1 MKIIKNIIRFCAAAL
16 VALPFVGC
24 QQEELVKPSALM
36 SDSSLTFA
44 ATDAE
49 PQMFTIASDDEW
61 MIDVAEDWLTVSPM
75 AGSGT
80 QEITVTVN
88 DNVQGGVVNRPRQST
103 LTIANKR
110 GYSVT
115 TIIYQNGDNY
125 LGVNE
130 MPISDIVALEDA
142 EYAKVAQAQVMA
154 LTSEGFVV
162 TDNSGSI
169 YVKSNADVAVGD
181 VVYLAGEK
189 STLYGNAVLM
199 AGDVEVKSNAEVVY
213 PTPVNL
219 EANLDPSNA
228 NKVVFVSTYAGLLGS
243 TLKYEATLPVT
254 VGIVDPKAGLF
265 DLEAVNMHNLDIKA
279 YFLGIDKGEVK
290 LALATIEDKG
300 INDNLKAYFFDDF
313 SWMKPLI
320 EEYEKNGGK
329 PIGDSVSDD
338 KSDAEAP
345 NLRTKSGLEDLLEE
359 FLARGYEDLN
369 QSGKVIYPQRFYW
382 KFGKSSKPETNE
394 NYNGGIKLPELELRG
409 SELVNIDVEFDWSP
423 HMTGSGNID
432 KVSVVVE
439 IEGSGTLEN
448 GTKVSDPFMNECAKG
463 DLKWHHVKTMIRGAN
478 NTTRITIRPYEF
490 HSTTPDQQRWH
501 VDNIKVSDSDIPYSD
516 PVYANVTL
524 SDELVTFEGTPAGP
538 FEIKIKSDN
547 PWTLTKGVN
556 TEWFDVD
563 VTEGLPGE
571 EVTVTVT
578 CQESSLST
586 LRSGSI
592 MLASADTRKNIYVVQ
607 SAAGGEL
614 DPLISVVGGNVIN
627 VNGFA
632 EDFTIE
638 VQSNVDYK
646 LQIDADWLTEKEVP
660 ATRGVVEKFTHT
672 LSKKVNL
679 TGVDRT
685 AILKFVN
692 EELKL
697 AFVATVIQEKF
708 EPVVTVSTTST
719 LPPSHPIAAA
729 GETRKF
735 TIESNVP
742 YAVTT
747 DASWVKL
754 PASQGPASKIEVPI
768 TFEANTGGVRA
779 AKIIF
784 TNPEFEMTKEFY
796 VYQNSESVL
805 FADDFSWMKPYID
818 AYAVAAGKPIG
829 DTVGS
834 SNSSANAPNAYS
846 DASWKDTGFW
856 EDFKARGYENTNPDK
871 KVLYPQDAYLKFGKT
886 GAHSGLYLPSVDPAG
901 GDIVLTFNWC
911 AQVQGSGTVDPT
923 KMLVE
928 LQGEGTCVDTGTK
941 ISTPTPSAQGTGTY
955 AWQTYSVVL
964 KGVTPTTR
972 ILIRHNDMTS
982 SKAIRFHLDNIK
994 ITK

>member
-130 MPISDIVALEDA
+130 MPASEVVALKDGEF
-142 EYAKVAQAQVMA
+142 AKITEAQVMA
-154 LTSEGFVV
+154 LTSEGFVA
-162 TDNSGSI
+162 TDNSASI
-169 YVKSNADVAVGD
+169 YVTTDKDVALGD
-181 VVYLAGEK
+181 KVYLAGEK

-219 EANLDPSNA
+219 ETNLDPSNA

-329 PIGDSVSDD
+329 PIGDSVGDD

-345 NLRTKSGLEDLLEE
+345 NLRSSSALEKLKEELE
-359 FLARGYEDLN
+359 ARGYMDLN
-369 QSGKVIYPQRFYW
+369 PDAKVIYAQKYYW
-382 KFGKSSKPETNE
+382 KFGKTSSATAN
-394 NYNGGIKLPELELRG
+394 NNNGMKLPEMELRG

-448 GTKVSDPFMNECAKG
+448 GTKVSDPFMNECKKG
-463 DLKWHHVKTMIRGAN
+463 DLKWHHVKTMVRGAN
-478 NTTRITIRPYEF
+478 
-490 HSTTPDQQRWH
+490 
-501 VDNIKVSDSDIPYSD
+501 
-516 PVYANVTL
+516 
-524 SDELVTFEGTPAGP
+524 
-538 FEIKIKSDN
+538 
-547 PWTLTKGVN
+547 
-556 TEWFDVD
+556 
-563 VTEGLPGE
+563 
-571 EVTVTVT
+571 
-578 CQESSLST
+578 
-586 LRSGSI
+586 
-592 MLASADTRKNIYVVQ
+592 
-607 SAAGGEL
+607 
-614 DPLISVVGGNVIN
+614 
-627 VNGFA
+627 
-632 EDFTIE
+632 
-638 VQSNVDYK
+638 
-646 LQIDADWLTEKEVP
+646 
-660 ATRGVVEKFTHT
+660 
-672 LSKKVNL
+672 
-679 TGVDRT
+679 
-685 AILKFVN
+685 
-692 EELKL
+692 
-697 AFVATVIQEKF
+697 TVIMGIR
-708 EPVVTVSTTST
+708 V
-719 LPPSHPIAAA
+719 LRIA
-729 GETRKF
+729 
-735 TIESNVP
+735 
-742 YAVTT
+742 
-747 DASWVKL
+747 
-754 PASQGPASKIEVPI
+754 
-768 TFEANTGGVRA
+768 
-779 AKIIF
+779 
-784 TNPEFEMTKEFY
+784 
-796 VYQNSESVL
+796 
-805 FADDFSWMKPYID
+805 
-818 AYAVAAGKPIG
+818 
-829 DTVGS
+829 
-834 SNSSANAPNAYS
+834 
-846 DASWKDTGFW
+846 
-856 EDFKARGYENTNPDK
+856 
-871 KVLYPQDAYLKFGKT
+871 
-886 GAHSGLYLPSVDPAG
+886 
-901 GDIVLTFNWC
+901 
-911 AQVQGSGTVDPT
+911 
-923 KMLVE
+923 
-928 LQGEGTCVDTGTK
+928 
-941 ISTPTPSAQGTGTY
+941 
-955 AWQTYSVVL
+955 
-964 KGVTPTTR
+964 
-972 ILIRHNDMTS
+972 
-982 SKAIRFHLDNIK
+982 
-994 ITK
+994 

>member
-1 MKIIKNIIRFCAAAL
+1 M
-16 VALPFVGC
+16 
-24 QQEELVKPSALM
+24 KPSALM

-49 PQMFTIASDDEW
+49 PQTFTIASDDDW

-75 AGSGT
+75 TGSGT
-80 QEITVTVN
+80 QEVTVAVN
-88 DNVQGGVVNRPRQST
+88 DNIDGEVVNRPRQAI

-110 GYSVT
+110 GYSIT
-115 TIIYQNGDNY
+115 TVIYQNGDNY
-125 LGVNE
+125 LGVSE
-130 MPISDIVALEDA
+130 MPASEVVALKDGEF
-142 EYAKVAQAQVMA
+142 AKITEAQVMA
-154 LTSEGFVV
+154 LTSEGFVA
-162 TDNSGSI
+162 TDNSASI
-169 YVKSNADVAVGD
+169 YVTTDMDVALGD
-181 VVYLAGEK
+181 KVYLAGEK

-219 EANLDPSNA
+219 ETNLDPSNA

-329 PIGDSVSDD
+329 PIGDSVGDD
-338 KSDAEAP
+338 KPDAEAP
-345 NLRTKSGLEDLLEE
+345 NLRSSSALEKLKEELE
-359 FLARGYEDLN
+359 ARGYMDLN
-369 QSGKVIYPQRFYW
+369 PDAKVIYAQKYYW
-382 KFGKSSKPETNE
+382 KFGKTSSATAN
-394 NYNGGIKLPELELRG
+394 NNNGMKLPEMELRG

-463 DLKWHHVKTMIRGAN
+463 DLKWHHVKTMVRGAN
-478 NTTRITIRPYEF
+478 NTTRIIIRPYEYAAV
-490 HSTTPDQQRWH
+490 TPDQQRWH
-501 VDNIKVSDSDIPYSD
+501 LDNIKVSDSDIPYSD

-556 TEWFDVD
+556 TEWFDID

-638 VQSNVDYK
+638 VQSNVDYE

-679 TGVDRT
+679 TGADRT

-708 EPVVTVSTTST
+708 EPVVTVSTTSS

-754 PASQGPASKIEVPI
+754 PASQGPASNIEVPI

-784 TNPEFEMTKEFY
+784 TNSDFEMTKEFY

-805 FADDFSWMKPYID
+805 YADDFSWMKPYID
-818 AYAVAAGKPIG
+818 AYADAAGKKIG
-829 DTVGS
+829 DTVGT
-834 SNSSANAPNAYS
+834 SNSSANAPNAYT
-846 DASWKDTGFW
+846 DKSWLATGFW
-856 EDFKARGYENTNPDK
+856 DDFTARGYENTNPDK

-928 LQGEGTCVDTGTK
+928 LVGDGTCADTGTK
-941 ISTPTPSAQGTGTY
+941 ISTPTPSAQASGTY
-955 AWQTYSVVL
+955 SWQTYSVVL
-964 KGVTPTTR
+964 KGVTPATR